1 MPIIKKEKRG
11 DVVVYHIKKA
21 LSDEEIEQRKNTYV
35 KSEDIDFI
43 IDHNADVYTEEGK
56 LLLTFRKNVFTSD
69 NVKQFYD
76 NVIDFAKNTSTNR
89 GSTSGS
95 NKKNVYHNPKIMT
108 NILGYF
114 DSLSPKQKYKLK
126 LQGKT
131 VTMPVRE
138 TRFNIDYPEKFAK
151 LVPLIREIDQQYKK
165 HVPEKYKMQC
175 RKARQTHFKIPG
187 TCFTTVTTNL
197 NFQTTIHTDKGD
209 DSEGFGNLVVIEDG
223 KYSGGETCFP
233 QYGIGVDVRTGD
245 VLLMDVHQAHG
256 NLKMHAETKDTK
268 RLSIVCYLRYNI
280 WKHTKHMT
288 RKQMVKHNKTIRGI
302 RDIHVVPNVKK

>member
-21 LSDEEIEQRKNTYV
+21 LSDQEIEQRKNTYV

-56 LLLTFRKNVFTSD
+56 LLLTFRKNVFTTE

-165 HVPEKYKMQC
+165 YVPEKYKMQC

-245 VLLMDVHQAHG
+245 ILLMDVHQAHG

-302 RDIHVVPNVKK
+302 RDIPGVPKVKQ